1 MVKFS
6 SACLLALTSTAHA
19 FVVPRGKTLER
30 TFLHSTAMSDADFFD
45 QVTSEG
51 GEFRS
56 NNNKRVVLMPAASSR
71 VVVKS
76 MSAVMEEQEV
86 DTEIG
91 GEYEE
96 EAEGEE
102 LVDNEYSELER
113 QMQIEDFR
121 QQYGLTKRKKTT
133 KVQRQGPRQV
143 SDYVWDFA
151 VPVLGSA
158 FVLSTAATTLTKKY
172 KDQQKDTMASYTNEM
187 IYHDGD
193 FEEMKMCQ
201 NAYRAKLGPGP
212 KRKKMLTAYLEAYSK
227 KKVVSPKAI
236 R

>member
-6 SACLLALTSTAHA
+6 TVCLLSIPASTHA
-19 FVVPRGKTLER
+19 FVAPRSRVLER
-30 TFLHSTAMSDADFFD
+30 TFIQSSSISDADFFD

-51 GEFRS
+51 GNLQQKS
-56 NNNKRVVLMPAASSR
+56 NKRVAILPSATSQK
-71 VVVKS
+71 VVRS
-76 MSAVMEEQEV
+76 ISAVMEEQDV
-86 DTEIG
+86 DTEIT
-91 GEYEE
+91 GEYDNEN
-96 EAEGEE
+96 EGEE
-102 LVDNEYSELER
+102 VVDNEYSELER
-113 QMQIEDFR
+113 QMQVEEFR
-121 QQYGLTKRKKTT
+121 QQYGLSKRKKKT
-133 KVQRQGPRQV
+133 KVQREGPRQV

-151 VPVLGSA
+151 LPVLGSA
-158 FVLSTAATTLTKKY
+158 FVLSAAATTVSKKY
-172 KDQQKDTMASYTNEM
+172 KEQQKEALASYTNEM